1 MTKTKTT
8 HKFNCKLG
16 QVGRSLGC
24 CGLGVGVSDNGG
36 AAGHLPSEVA
46 RGDAPIEL
54 DCQVIPVSIVRFAIV
69 FLFCFSSIVRF
80 DTFSIFCFAILAI
93 CIMLY
98 FAHNIIGNLNIFI
111 AKLWRN
117 GQLSKIGTLHTFPL
131 CNLVVHYLNLFELA
145 QLWMYFLCCCVGKR
159 GPK

>member
-24 CGLGVGVSDNGG
+24 CGLGVGVSENGG

-54 DCQVIPVSIVRFAIV
+54 DCQVIPVSIVRFDTFFNFFLAIV
-69 FLFCFSSIVRF
+69 SSPKLALYILFRF
-80 DTFSIFCFAILAI
+80 ATL
-93 CIMLY
+93 LY
-98 FAHNIIGNLNIFI
+98 NVYYFNL
-111 AKLWRN
+111 
-117 GQLSKIGTLHTFPL
+117 
-131 CNLVVHYLNLFELA
+131 
-145 QLWMYFLCCCVGKR
+145 
-159 GPK
+159 